1 MAAFALKKVAYIR
14 LESVADFI
22 GIRIIKSVTATH
34 LPGIYEVVMGKNVAY
49 VEESGRYF
57 LFGHLFDM
65 QTQTDMTEGKVL
77 PEKTAAANKIDFSKL
92 PFDDA
97 VVTVRGDGSRK
108 VAIFS
113 DPDCPYCK
121 QFDPAVAKLLKA
133 YPNDLGLVIKLLPF
147 KGQTSAKAAQY
158 SLTLWQQDPARFL
171 ALHDKLMS
179 KQGMLTEADINKALA
194 ATGNVALKPE
204 GKATEELRNSLRIG
218 TLLGVQGTPATLIGN
233 QLVPG
238 ALPYEQLEQLVKTE
252 LAKLG

>member
-1 MAAFALKKVAYIR
+1 MKPTLLTLTLLGTLLTPALHAAPFTPEQEARIKELIR
-14 LESVADFI
+14 ETLVQNPKILDEAAESWEKQNAADQAAQLGDFI
-22 GIRIIKSVTATH
+22 KGNKDVLFNSATSPR
-34 LPGIYEVVMGKNVAY
+34 LGAKNPKLTLV
-49 VEESGRYF
+49 
-57 LFGHLFDM
+57 LF
-65 QTQTDMTEGKVL
+65 TDY
-77 PEKTAAANKIDFSKL
+77 N
-92 PFDDA
+92 
-97 VVTVRGDGSRK
+97 
-108 VAIFS
+108 
-113 DPDCPYCK
+113 CPYCK

>member
-1 MAAFALKKVAYIR
+1 MKPTLRTLTLIASLSAGLLAPALHAAPFTPEQEARIKELIRETLVANPKI
-14 LESVADFI
+14 LDEAAESWEKQNTAAQEAQLGDFI
-22 GIRIIKSVTATH
+22 KGNKDMLFNSATSPR
-34 LPGIYEVVMGKNVAY
+34 LGAKNPKLTLV
-49 VEESGRYF
+49 
-57 LFGHLFDM
+57 LF
-65 QTQTDMTEGKVL
+65 TDY
-77 PEKTAAANKIDFSKL
+77 N
-92 PFDDA
+92 
-97 VVTVRGDGSRK
+97 
-108 VAIFS
+108 
-113 DPDCPYCK
+113 CPYCK
-121 QFDPAVAKLLKA
+121 QFDPQIAKLLKA

-147 KGQTSAKAAQY
+147 KGQTSVKAAQY

-171 ALHDKLMS
+171 PLHDKLMS

-238 ALPYEQLEQLVKTE
+238 ALPYEQLKQLVKAE